1 MPVTEERIRPARV
14 VVTALVSLMF
24 AITQLPDVIEKARP
38 ELLLLLV
45 IYWSLSAP
53 RIAGLTFAWV
63 CGLALD
69 LLTGPILGQH
79 ALAFLLVAF
88 LTHKFQ
94 LRMRVFPIWH
104 QTLTVFMLL
113 ALYEFIVFWIDGIIR
128 RENEAADLLLL
139 MTNLFNRNLNLFF
152 ESDGSYDKTFW
163 VKYFLSSRFFR
174 GKDHRLVQ
182 DATRELADR
191 ISQLSKQS
199 PARERRY
206 REFAALFSK
215 YVNTI
220 EGANR

>member
-14 VVTALVSLMF
+14 VVTALVALMF

-113 ALYEFIVFWIDGIIR
+113 ALYEFIVFWIDGIIGPAITTWTRWLPVLTSTLLWPVLVAFLDTWNR
-128 RENEAADLLLL
+128 RR
-139 MTNLFNRNLNLFF
+139 NR
-152 ESDGSYDKTFW
+152 
-163 VKYFLSSRFFR
+163 
-174 GKDHRLVQ
+174 
-182 DATRELADR
+182 
-191 ISQLSKQS
+191 
-199 PARERRY
+199 
-206 REFAALFSK
+206 
-215 YVNTI
+215 
-220 EGANR
+220 